1 MNPEN
6 KVTLPVMPA
15 PSHSLAFASPPHRGV
30 AMRSPNPSLVRGT

>member
-15 PSHSLAFASPPHRGV
+15 PSHSLAFAFPPHRGV